1 MSPQQT
7 VIFQISGITTLLLWG
22 GAYLLII
29 RRAFK
34 DQSYGMPF
42 GPMCVNVAYEF
53 TFGFVFPDVPPMKY
67 ANIAW
72 FFIDLVIVYQY
83 LRFGWDEFPALFP
96 KSWFVPSVV
105 LGIATAF
112 AGVVAMTVEFRDVN
126 GNYSGWGDQLLISIS
141 YVALL
146 ARRQS
151 LRGQSV
157 YILLTRMFGSI
168 ALIPGQY
175 LQAPDSVL
183 LVFLYVAFIVLD
195 LIYLTLLLR
204 QCRCEGMN
212 PWRRL

>member
-1 MSPQQT
+1 MNPQET
-7 VIFQISGITTLLLWG
+7 LIFQISGTTTLLLWG
-22 GAYLLII
+22 MAYLLII

-34 DQSYGMPF
+34 DRSYGMPF
-42 GPMCVNVAYEF
+42 APMCVNVAYEF
-53 TFGFVFPDVPPMKY
+53 TFGFVFPDVPPMNY

-83 LRFGWDEFPALFP
+83 LRFGRDEFPALFP
-96 KSWFVPSVV
+96 RNWFLPSVV
-105 LGIATAF
+105 LGIVTAF
-112 AGVVAMTVEFRDVN
+112 VGVVAMTVEFHDVN

-151 LRGQSV
+151 IRGQSV
-157 YILLTRMFGSI
+157 YILLSRMFGSI
-168 ALIPGQY
+168 ALIPAQY

-183 LVFLYVAFIVLD
+183 LVFIYVAFIVFD

-204 QCRCEGMN
+204 QCRLEGIN
-212 PWRRL
+212 PWRRV